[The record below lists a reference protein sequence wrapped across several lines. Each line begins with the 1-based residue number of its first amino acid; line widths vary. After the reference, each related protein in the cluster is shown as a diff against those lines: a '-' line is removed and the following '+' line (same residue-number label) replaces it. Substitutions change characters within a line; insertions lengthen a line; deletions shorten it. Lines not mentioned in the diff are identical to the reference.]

1 MGQIVGQPIGG
12 LLSHPERNI
21 PFFDT
26 PFWNKYP
33 FALPCFISAGFA
45 VFALIFG
52 ALVIEEVR
60 KVHTTVS
67 LLLTVYVARLRLA
80 CDGGERVQNTLVQL
94 PKNQGAG
101 NPLLN
106 VFLYSTKSVSDHLC
120 GLYLHLMS
128 SLLMS
133 RVSRWQSLPKL
144 FSLCKSDSSI
154 VLMRSKYIC
163 CRYPLFAF
171 TPIASGG
178 LGLSEA
184 KIGAH
189 MASRSFVSILVMFF
203 YTPLERRLGVLRM
216 YSFSMFFFPVCV
228 LFFPVLNAMARAG
241 LEGTWLFDGTV
252 VLFFTTWSV
261 GNFGWSMSTLASEV
275 RMAS

>member
-1 MGQIVGQPIGG
+1 M
-12 LLSHPERNI
+12 LHLSR
-21 PFFDT
+21 
-26 PFWNKYP
+26 
-33 FALPCFISAGFA
+33 LCCFRADFRRPGHRR
-45 VFALIFG
+45 G
-52 ALVIEEVR
+52 EEVR
-60 KVHTTVS
+60 TTAS
-67 LLLTVYVARLRLA
+67 LFLTVYVARLRLA
-80 CDGGERVQNTLVQL
+80 CDGGERVQNTLVRL

-101 NPLLN
+101 NPLRN
-106 VFLYSTKSVSDHLC
+106 VHQSLYSTKSVSDHLY
-120 GLYLHLMS
+120 GLYLHHMS

-144 FSLCKSDSSI
+144 FLLCKSDSSI
-154 VLMRSKYIC
+154 VLIRSKCIC

-189 MASRSFVSILVMFF
+189 MASRSFISILVMFF
-203 YTPLERRLGVLRM
+203 YTPIERRLGVLRM

-228 LFFPVLNAMARAG
+228 VFFPVLNAMARAG

-261 GNFGWSMSTLASEV
+261 GNFGWSMSTLASEG

>member
-26 PFWNKYP
+26 PFWNEYP

-60 KVHTTVS
+60 KVRTTAS
-67 LLLTVYVARLRLA
+67 RLLTVYVARLRLV
-80 CDGGERVQNTLVQL
+80 CDGGERVQNMLVQL

-106 VFLYSTKSVSDHLC
+106 VHQSLYSTKFVSDHLC
-120 GLYLHLMS
+120 GLYLHHMS

-154 VLMRSKYIC
+154 VLMRS
-163 CRYPLFAF
+163 
-171 TPIASGG
+171 
-178 LGLSEA
+178 E
-184 KIGAH
+184 
-189 MASRSFVSILVMFF
+189 
-203 YTPLERRLGVLRM
+203 
-216 YSFSMFFFPVCV
+216 
-228 LFFPVLNAMARAG
+228 
-241 LEGTWLFDGTV
+241 
-252 VLFFTTWSV
+252 
-261 GNFGWSMSTLASEV
+261 
-275 RMAS
+275 